1 MIKKPK
7 ISVIIPIYNVEKYI
21 DRCIDSVRNQ
31 TFQNIEILC
40 VDDCS
45 PDNSYRIVEKHAA
58 EDSRIRLIRHTKNLG
73 LGGARNTALRVAT
86 AEYIASVDSDDFM
99 LPNMLQRLWEET
111 DNGWFDIVSCG
122 FNRVDGNGNIISFQS
137 YPATTFLNEENDI
150 NIFATVNPAFW
161 NKLWRKS
168 LFTENDIFFPLHLYF
183 EDMSTTPRI
192 FAKATYIKVIEER
205 LYQYFIRQESITTSY
220 SAKHIIDYYQGFEI
234 LLRFLENNRI
244 LDRYKDEFI
253 EYVNSN
259 MRFHSDNV
267 VGSDMPKADLEQYLR
282 HMLMFKIAFLENRDL
297 LKYKNLGDLL
307 MLLVQKKVPS
317 ALELKKNEITEVE
330 KEKNRVKEE
339 YQNLLVSKE
348 KDASKYQELLNV
360 KEQEASKLQ
369 GLLIDKEQEI
379 SSIQLEIDAS
389 EQSKSSILKEL
400 SEFKRLLD
408 LSREDKEYLENEVL
422 DQTKRLVDLE
432 KNRDAIQVEMSKY
445 LEKTKMLEQEKADD
459 ILCFQKIGVIVF
471 GVFIR
476 LSCTKK
482 QFEKLKLTPRQ
493 FFKDSKNTVTRFIGS
508 LLGVI

>member
-1 MIKKPK
+1 MKENLRKKPK
-7 ISVIIPIYNVEKYI
+7 ISVIIPIYKVEKYI
-21 DRCIDSVRNQ
+21 DRCINSVRNQ
-31 TFQNIEILC
+31 TFQDIEILC

-45 PDNSYRIVEKHAA
+45 PDNSYKIVEKHAA
-58 EDSRIRLIRHTKNLG
+58 EDPRVRLIRHTKNLG
-73 LGGARNTALRVAT
+73 LGGARNTALRIAT
-86 AEYIASVDSDDFM
+86 ANYIASVDSDDYM

-111 DNGWFDIVSCG
+111 DNGWFDVVCCG
-122 FNRVDGNGNIISFQS
+122 FNRVDENGNIIAFQN
-137 YPATTFLNEENDI
+137 YPEMTFINEDNDI

-168 LFTENDIFFPLHLYF
+168 LFTENDIFFPPHLYF

-192 FAKATYIKVIEER
+192 FAKATYIKVIGER

-234 LLRFLENNRI
+234 LLRFLESNRI

-307 MLLVQKKVPS
+307 MLLVQKKAPS

-339 YQNLLVSKE
+339 YQNLLLSKE
-348 KDASKYQELLNV
+348 KDATKYQELLN
-360 KEQEASKLQ
+360 
-369 GLLIDKEQEI
+369 IKEQEI
-379 SSIQLEIDAS
+379 SKFQLEIDVA
-389 EQSKSSILKEL
+389 EQNKSNILKEL
-400 SEFKRLLD
+400 SEFKSLLD
-408 LSREDKEYLENEVL
+408 LSQQDKEYLEKEVSN
-422 DQTKRLVDLE
+422 QTERLANLE
-432 KNRDAIQVEMSKY
+432 KDRDAIQVELSKY
-445 LEKTKMLEQEKADD
+445 IKKVTILEQEKAEE
-459 ILCFQKIGVIVF
+459 ILCFQKIGVTVF

-476 LSCTKK
+476 PFCTKEK
-482 QFEKLKLTPRQ
+482 FKKLKLTPRQ

-508 LLGVI
+508 LLGII